1 MDMLEKAARAAH
13 ECLSDA
19 NIMAYLDM
27 PHDTAEKT
35 ARAVIQAIREP
46 LLEICSEHDG
56 RDDRGDFGCGMQWA
70 SECIAGDLKKLI
82 DAILS
87 EGE

>member
-46 LLEICSEHDG
+46 VK
-56 RDDRGDFGCGMQWA
+56 
-70 SECIAGDLKKLI
+70 IADQVDYKFYPSCADALTTFQEVI